1 MVKGMPLY
9 AMTIPSAPGQ
19 ESPVED
25 AGEDVDVV
33 VVEVELEIMLV
44 EDVAGRSVLVDDV
57 LGNDVLTGNE
67 IVGNELVGNVI
78 TDDVLVEDVDVDDA
92 AVGDAIVDDVI
103 VDDVVIDGV
112 VVADVLVVVA
122 TTVAD
127 AVVDE
132 VVVENAGVDVGRGV
146 VEVVTLGAAFSPGC
160 GAKPMRRFP
169 TSYTTNCDFKK
180 TAPKRTVAS
189 PPGLFWRPP
198 MHRSSVSVV
207 EKLMSFPGTIAR

>member
-1 MVKGMPLY
+1 MPLY

-33 VVEVELEIMLV
+33 VVEVELEIMLI

-57 LGNDVLTGNE
+57 LGNDVLMGNE
-67 IVGNELVGNVI
+67 IVGNELVGNVV
-78 TDDVLVEDVDVDDA
+78 TNDVLVEDVDVDA

-103 VDDVVIDGV
+103 VDDVVIDDV

-122 TTVAD
+122 VIVAD

-132 VVVENAGVDVGRGV
+132 FVVEKAVVDVGRGV
-146 VEVVTLGAAFSPGC
+146 MEVVMLGAAFSPGC

-169 TSYTTNCDFKK
+169 TSYTTNWDFKK

-198 MHRSSVSVV
+198 MQRSSVSVV